1 MPARYR
7 VESRCLRLLPAGP
20 RRGLGWSGAARQFG
34 DVAGEGLRGALQCF
48 GHGQIWRP
56 GVGHLGDGGSDVH
69 GSAPPSTTT
78 CPRPPTVTPT
88 ASRFNLSVTG
98 RQPVATGTCSARNS
112 RRAPSKTAVAVTST
126 TGLRRTCCSCAPV
139 TAVVP
144 SSAKTPEMTWLTCG
158 SSARASCSPRTSVV
172 TFARTR
178 ANSCVCPSPRN
189 RHRGQRAGLGQPVDR
204 RRPRGRSGRPPRW
217 THAALLRRRP
227 PGRRPDPARPF
238 AGRRQRRRPGLL
250 PRINPAPATATA
262 SAGCLGVGRGSDSAL
277 TRMVAGRR
285 EPRAVT
291 LFT

>member
-78 CPRPPTVTPT
+78 CARPPTVTPT
-88 ASRFNLSVTG
+88 ASRFNSSVTG
-98 RQPVATGTCSARNS
+98 RRPVATSTCSARNS

-144 SSAKTPEMTWLTCG
+144 SSAKTPEMTWLTYG
-158 SSARASCSPRTSVV
+158 SYARASCSPRTSVV
-172 TFARTR
+172 TFARRR
-178 ANSCVCPSPRN
+178 ANSCACPSPRN
-189 RHRGQRAGLGQPVDR
+189 RHRGQRAGLGSPSTGGGHEADPVAR
-204 RRPRGRSGRPPRW
+204 RDGR
-217 THAALLRRRP
+217 TL
-227 PGRRPDPARPF
+227 
-238 AGRRQRRRPGLL
+238 GLL
-250 PRINPAPATATA
+250 PRINPAPGTDTATA
-262 SAGCLGVGRGSDSAL
+262 SAGCLGVRRGSDSAL

-285 EPRAVT
+285 EPQAVT